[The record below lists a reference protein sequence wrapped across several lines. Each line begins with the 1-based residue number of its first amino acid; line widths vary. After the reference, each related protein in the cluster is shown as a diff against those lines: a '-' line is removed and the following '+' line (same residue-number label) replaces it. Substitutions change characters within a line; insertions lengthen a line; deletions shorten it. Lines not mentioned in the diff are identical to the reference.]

1 MATKKTAAKNGTD
14 KDTRYSP
21 GRETLP
27 DGVYAIIDRGPGKR
41 IEIYHNQYNG
51 HDLIHMREHY
61 QPDGT
66 DEWRPTKKG
75 ITFSEQDQVDAAI
88 VALTAARED
97 V

>member
-1 MATKKTAAKNGTD
+1 MATKKTVAKKNGTA
-14 KDTRYSP
+14 K
-21 GRETLP
+21 LP

-41 IEIYHNQYNG
+41 IEIYHNEYNG
-51 HDLIHMREHY
+51 HDLIHMREHF

-66 DEWRPTKKG
+66 NEWRPTKKG